1 MAPLDLKKSVMNQLY
16 WRNIDSF
23 YLFILIAL
31 TNYKNK
37 CYLKINEWYTNYNN
51 LKLYVLN
58 KIHI

>member
-16 WRNIDSF
+16 WKNIDSF

-37 CYLKINEWYTNYNN
+37 CYLKIIKWYTNYNN
-51 LKLYVLN
+51 LKLQVLN